1 MAPLDHYLAVDIGG
15 TKLAAAVVTGT
26 GQVLHH
32 HEVPTPSAG
41 PDQERLA
48 GRALVALVEQVT
60 SAADVAEG
68 PAGVGIA
75 SAGPIDIAQGTISPV
90 NIPAWRDFDVV
101 GAVAGAIGGPQPRLI
116 HDSTAAAL
124 GEHWLGAGQG
134 SSALLGIVVSTGI
147 GGGLVMDGRP
157 IAGAAG
163 NAGFIG
169 HITADPAGERC
180 ACGRIGCVE
189 TGASGPAML
198 RWARANGWAGDTTP
212 GLAEAAADGEAVAL
226 AAFRRGADF
235 LAGAIATSTIL
246 LDLDRVVIAGGV
258 SAAGE
263 VLLGPLREALAQHDC
278 AAVRRL
284 TVVRAALGRRSGLIG
299 AARHAMLP

>member
-147 GGGLVMDGRP
+147 GG
-157 IAGAAG
+157 
-163 NAGFIG
+163 
-169 HITADPAGERC
+169 
-180 ACGRIGCVE
+180 
-189 TGASGPAML
+189 
-198 RWARANGWAGDTTP
+198 
-212 GLAEAAADGEAVAL
+212 
-226 AAFRRGADF
+226 
-235 LAGAIATSTIL
+235 
-246 LDLDRVVIAGGV
+246 
-258 SAAGE
+258 
-263 VLLGPLREALAQHDC
+263 
-278 AAVRRL
+278 
-284 TVVRAALGRRSGLIG
+284 
-299 AARHAMLP
+299 